1 MKIGLP
7 QIIVIVFYILALG
20 IELAE
25 DGKPKTG
32 THSFWMA
39 LFVNAILFA
48 LLKWGGFFG

>member
-7 QIIVIVFYILALG
+7 QIIVIALYVLALG

-32 THSFWMA
+32 THSFVKTTIA
-39 LFVNAILFA
+39 VGVIFA